1 MALPGIQS
9 DDSSG
14 AAGGIS
20 PDQAGQL
27 DQPTNPR
34 GEQGLTVQQKIAQ
47 MVKAM
52 TQGNRA
58 SGMTQAPGAQ
68 GQQQQQRQGNPAVI
82 GTAPAPMLPQ
92 NGMPGQAGQQPQ
104 PPKHPKQLRHKSW
117 RDAAGWAHKW
127 SRADCG

>member
-47 MVKAM
+47 MGNSSSRDKA
-52 TQGNRA
+52 T
-58 SGMTQAPGAQ
+58 
-68 GQQQQQRQGNPAVI
+68 
-82 GTAPAPMLPQ
+82 L
-92 NGMPGQAGQQPQ
+92 
-104 PPKHPKQLRHKSW
+104 L
-117 RDAAGWAHKW
+117 
-127 SRADCG
+127 